1 MKHLNAFVYAVL
13 AGLAISIGGA
23 VFLACDSRAVGAL
36 AFTVGLF
43 AVCTLGLNLFT
54 GKVCYVFDN
63 GLGYAAGCLLIWLGN
78 LAGTFL
84 AGSLLRMTR
93 VDWTEKAA
101 ALCEVKLSDTPLSVF
116 ILAVFCNILIY
127 LAVESYRENP
137 HQLGKYL
144 GLMLGVAVFV
154 LAGFEHCVAN
164 MFYFTV
170 GGAWSGRAFLY
181 IFVMTLGNAVGGVIF
196 PLAKKLKRAAD
207 GKK

>member
-1 MKHLNAFVYAVL
+1 MKNLVNFVYAVL
-13 AGLAISIGGA
+13 AGVAISIGGA
-23 VFLACDSRAVGAL
+23 AFLACDSKAVGAA

-63 GLGYAAGCLLIWLGN
+63 GPAYAAGCLLIWLGN
-78 LAGTFL
+78 LCGAFL
-84 AGSLLRMTR
+84 SGSLLRMTR
-93 VDWTEKAA
+93 VDWTDKAA

-137 HQLGKYL
+137 HELGKYL
-144 GLMLGVAVFV
+144 GLALGVAVFV

-164 MFYFTV
+164 MFYFTA
-170 GGAWSGRAFLY
+170 GGAWSGKAFLY
-181 IFVMTLGNAVGGVIF
+181 ILIMTLGNAVGGVIF
-196 PLAKKLKRAAD
+196 PLAKKLKAKAE
-207 GKK
+207 